1 MTMLLDR
8 PDTSAQ
14 GANPTDDGSR
24 PLWRLRTTMAPI
36 RLSFTWFGTQK
47 ALTAEQK
54 ARAAETFDAQAGAL
68 SAGKKLL
75 DTRHTAF
82 RAVTAI
88 RGQIEA
94 NWKARTL
101 PFPEPGIRLIRQEDI
116 ESFVDQMTILR
127 TELADAVVGLDRHFE
142 ELKAAARQRL
152 GSLYHEAD
160 YPVTLQGLFDVC
172 WDFPNVEPP
181 DYLMALSP
189 ALFAQEEERVRARF
203 EEAVALAEQAFLDEF
218 TTPRRAPPRAHHRL
232 QRRRLAQ
239 GLPRL
244 RRGQPPGVLHPL
256 PRPQRPLEPPARRPG
271 RAGPFDRA
279 RRGRPGP
286 PRQPVPARP
295 RGRGHGPAQDLARHP
310 DRRSPPPTHPPADD
324 ESVGVGVM
332 NLVVNPQGQVRAIY
346 DEAIALDIPGPTV
359 DHPRQPRRARCSGSL
374 DRRSPPRRRPRC
386 SAPSPVA
393 PRPSPP
399 RCAWLEAHWLMPGQ
413 SLTLIVAQRLET
425 TWTAVPM
432 SPLS

>member
-1 MTMLLDR
+1 MTMLTR
-8 PDTSAQ
+8 PTRHQRQ

-75 DTRHTAF
+75 DTRHSAF

-160 YPVTLQGLFDVC
+160 YPVTLQGLFDVT

-189 ALFAQEEERVRARF
+189 SLFAQEEERVRARF

-218 TTPRRAPPRAHHRL
+218 TRLVEHLRERITGTSDDGSPKVFRDSAVGNLQEFFTRFRALNVRSNPQLDDLVEQARSL
-232 QRRRLAQ
+232 V
-239 GLPRL
+239 
-244 RRGQPPGVLHPL
+244 RGVG
-256 PRPQRPLEPPARRPG
+256 
-271 RAGPFDRA
+271 
-279 RRGRPGP
+279 
-286 PRQPVPARP
+286 
-295 RGRGHGPAQDLARHP
+295 AQDLR
-310 DRRSPPPTHPPADD
+310 DSRS
-324 ESVGVGVM
+324 
-332 NLVVNPQGQVRAIY
+332 LRVRVAEGM
-346 DEAIALDIPGPTV
+346 DQLRT
-359 DHPRQPRRARCSGSL
+359 SL
-374 DRRSPPRRRPRC
+374 DTLIVDRPRRRILR
-386 SAPSPVA
+386 
-393 PRPSPP
+393 
-399 RCAWLEAHWLMPGQ
+399 Q
-413 SLTLIVAQRLET
+413 T
-425 TWTAVPM
+425 TNPAE
-432 SPLS
+432 SEQ

>member
-1 MTMLLDR
+1 MTMLIDPPR
-8 PDTSAQ
+8 SQADTD
-14 GANPTDDGSR
+14 TR

-75 DTRHTAF
+75 DTRHSAF

-94 NWKARTL
+94 NWKTRTL
-101 PFPEPGIRLIRQEDI
+101 PFPEPGIRLIRQEEI
-116 ESFVDQMTILR
+116 EPFVDQMTILR

-160 YPVTLQGLFDVC
+160 YPVTLQGLFDVG

-218 TTPRRAPPRAHHRL
+218 TRLVEHLRERITGSSDDGSPKVFRDSAVGNLQEFFARFRALNVRSNPQLDDLVEQARSIV
-232 QRRRLAQ
+232 
-239 GLPRL
+239 
-244 RRGQPPGVLHPL
+244 RGVG
-256 PRPQRPLEPPARRPG
+256 
-271 RAGPFDRA
+271 
-279 RRGRPGP
+279 
-286 PRQPVPARP
+286 
-295 RGRGHGPAQDLARHP
+295 AQDLR
-310 DRRSPPPTHPPADD
+310 DSRS
-324 ESVGVGVM
+324 
-332 NLVVNPQGQVRAIY
+332 LRVRVAEGM
-346 DEAIALDIPGPTV
+346 DQLRT
-359 DHPRQPRRARCSGSL
+359 SL
-374 DRRSPPRRRPRC
+374 DTLIVDRPRRRILRQTTN
-386 SAPSPVA
+386 PSE
-393 PRPSPP
+393 S
-399 RCAWLEAHWLMPGQ
+399 E
-413 SLTLIVAQRLET
+413 S
-425 TWTAVPM
+425 
-432 SPLS
+432 